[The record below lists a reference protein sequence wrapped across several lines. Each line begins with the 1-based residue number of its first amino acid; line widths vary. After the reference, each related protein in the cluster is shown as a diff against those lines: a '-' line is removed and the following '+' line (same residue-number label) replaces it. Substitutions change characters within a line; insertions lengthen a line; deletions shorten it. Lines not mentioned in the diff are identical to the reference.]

1 MCVLA
6 MAGST
11 QGAWAADTETK
22 TVLRQDFEACDGT
35 IPFGNYNFNGK
46 SPYTAE
52 WSLKTS
58 GSNTVLQ
65 AYSNVNGGRT
75 GYVDFGVNS
84 SSVTDNWTLSF
95 DCAITP
101 CTAGQQQMVVT
112 AANNAVTANNMIT
125 SAAYL
130 ILTNESASSTSYSVT
145 IGDVT
150 LDDKITLASGTMY
163 NYTLALTE
171 ANTSTASLNVIIKN
185 GDSEILNT
193 KQTVDPLTMGF
204 LRGFFDYNGKNAG
217 TEKFDNIVLTKEV
230 AAGVCEKPNLKL
242 TGANLKARKFKL
254 SCLTDDAT
262 IYYSETN
269 LTAGADGWIKYEKET
284 EIETTAT
291 TIYAY
296 AATSSA
302 NSDVIPF
309 ETGAGTV
316 LTLNAPVVEITNFV
330 KNGSSYNPVYEF
342 SSDQSSILGK
352 PNVTYTYT
360 INEVTEESTT
370 SYQATTTGDLVV
382 TASAKGYED
391 ASTTVNIQNC
401 NFAKAFNYD
410 FSTFTE
416 HSGTAVGN
424 RTNVNGKG
432 CQAYQIDADAVDG
445 ITINMN
451 LLWAITNNNAV
462 GLYART
468 GKGSITY
475 KGDFPAGSYAIFSN
489 YGSPVVSSSATTE
502 FLMYGLALD
511 MAVYT
516 PTASISLPYTYTTFS
531 STAAL
536 DFTDN
541 ADVEAYMAQ
550 MNGDGTAV
558 TLKQVQKVPAGAGVV
573 LKKISGA
580 ETTTVNVLESAADLA
595 GNQLVGVT
603 EDNTVS
609 ADQLIEAG
617 NAYVLVEEQFC
628 KVVTG
633 AMGYIPAGKAYLSVP
648 VRNAAKAL
656 RLDFNGT
663 PTEVVS
669 VAAKA
674 EKAQDAIYNVQGIR
688 VQKPTV
694 PGLYIVNGK
703 TYRF

>member
-11 QGAWAADTETK
+11 RAWAAPLNEYTTIDLEDATTYSAK
-22 TVLRQDFEACDGT
+22 VYDFYNWAGSTDLATGSTQCGTAYEAGNAKYQKIYNCTAPEELVGVFAFQAITNDLKGKGTWLGGKGRGITNINATRSAAILNLKAGQVVVFYGATNTDFTGGGTNDGT
-35 IPFGNYNFNGK
+35 W
-46 SPYTAE
+46 E
-52 WSLKTS
+52 TS
-58 GSNTVLQ
+58 IDG
-65 AYSNVNGGRT
+65 
-75 GYVDFGVNS
+75 
-84 SSVTDNWTLSF
+84 
-95 DCAITP
+95 
-101 CTAGQQQMVVT
+101 
-112 AANNAVTANNMIT
+112 
-125 SAAYL
+125 
-130 ILTNESASSTSYSVT
+130 
-145 IGDVT
+145 
-150 LDDKITLASGTMY
+150 
-163 NYTLALTE
+163 
-171 ANTSTASLNVIIKN
+171 
-185 GDSEILNT
+185 
-193 KQTVDPLTMGF
+193 
-204 LRGFFDYNGKNAG
+204 
-217 TEKFDNIVLTKEV
+217 DNIYITMKTDGNLGFCFAKGSYTKSITIYS
-230 AAGVCEKPNLKL
+230 AKIAGVCESPTLSI
-242 TGANLKARKFKL
+242 TGASGTARIFSL
-254 SCLTDDAT
+254 ACETADAE
-262 IYYSETN
+262 IYYSETEK
-269 LTAGADGWIKYEKET
+269 TVSDDGWTKYT
-284 EIETTAT
+284 SAVTTDAA
-291 TIYAY
+291 TIYSY
-296 AATSSA
+296 AKNNDATSE
-302 NSDVIPF
+302 VVPF
-309 ETGAGTV
+309 STGAGTV
-316 LTLNAPVVEITNFV
+316 ITLNAPVVSITKFLE
-330 KNGSSYNPVYEF
+330 NGNVYNPVYTF
-342 SSDQSSILGK
+342 SSDQSTIIGK
-352 PNVTYTYT
+352 PVVTYSYT
-360 INEVTEESTT
+360 INGTLGESSST

-416 HSGTAVGN
+416 HSGTAVGTL
-424 RTNVNGKG
+424 TNVNGKG

-541 ADVEAYMAQ
+541 NDVEAYMAQ
-550 MNGDGTAV
+550 VNGDGTAV
-558 TLKQVQKVPAGAGVV
+558 TLKQVYQVPAGTGVV
-573 LKKISGA
+573 LKKISDA
-580 ETTTVNVLESAADLA
+580 ETTTVKVLESAADLA

-603 EDNTVS
+603 EDNKVS
-609 ADQLIEAG
+609 AQELITAG

-628 KVVTG
+628 KVVEG
-633 AMGYIPAGKAYLSVP
+633 ATGYIPAGKAYLSVP
-648 VRNAAKAL
+648 VRNAAKAM

-663 PTEVVS
+663 PTEAVS
-669 VAAKA
+669 VAEKA

>member
-11 QGAWAADTETK
+11 RAWAAPLNEYTTIDLEDATTYSAKVYDFYNWEGSTALAVGTTQCGTAWETGNK
-22 TVLRQDFEACDGT
+22 KYWNVYNCTAPEELAGVFAFQGITNVYSGRGTWLAGKGSGITNANATRSAAILNLKAGQVVVFYGATNTDFTGGGTNDGT
-35 IPFGNYNFNGK
+35 W
-46 SPYTAE
+46 E
-52 WSLKTS
+52 TS
-58 GSNTVLQ
+58 IDG
-65 AYSNVNGGRT
+65 
-75 GYVDFGVNS
+75 
-84 SSVTDNWTLSF
+84 
-95 DCAITP
+95 
-101 CTAGQQQMVVT
+101 
-112 AANNAVTANNMIT
+112 
-125 SAAYL
+125 
-130 ILTNESASSTSYSVT
+130 
-145 IGDVT
+145 
-150 LDDKITLASGTMY
+150 DKIYITMKTDG
-163 NYTLALTE
+163 NLGFCFAKGSYTKSITIYSAK
-171 ANTSTASLNVIIKN
+171 I
-185 GDSEILNT
+185 
-193 KQTVDPLTMGF
+193 
-204 LRGFFDYNGKNAG
+204 
-217 TEKFDNIVLTKEV
+217 
-230 AAGVCEKPNLKL
+230 AGVCESPTINI
-242 TGANLKARKFKL
+242 TGASGTSRIFSLA
-254 SCLTDDAT
+254 CETADAE
-262 IYYSETN
+262 IYYSETEK
-269 LTAGADGWIKYEKET
+269 TVSDDGWTKYT
-284 EIETTAT
+284 SAVTTDAA
-291 TIYAY
+291 TIYSY
-296 AATSSA
+296 AKNNDATSEVVPLS
-302 NSDVIPF
+302 
-309 ETGAGTV
+309 TGAGTV
-316 LTLNAPVVEITNFV
+316 ITLNAPVVTITKFLE
-330 KNGSSYNPVYEF
+330 NGNVYNPVYTF
-342 SSDQSSILGK
+342 SSDQSTIIGK
-352 PNVTYTYT
+352 PVVTYSYT
-360 INEVTEESTT
+360 INGTLGESSST

-416 HSGTAVGN
+416 HSGTAVGKG
-424 RTNVNGKG
+424 TTVNGKG

-536 DFTDN
+536 DFTN
-541 ADVEAYMAQ
+541 NNDVEAYMAQ
-550 MNGDGTAV
+550 VNGDGTAV
-558 TLKQVQKVPAGAGVV
+558 TLMKVTQVPAGEGVV
-573 LKKISGA
+573 LKKISNA
-580 ETTTVNVLESAADLA
+580 ETTTVKVLADAAALA

-603 EDNTVS
+603 EDNKVS
-609 ADQLIEAG
+609 ATELIAAG

-633 AMGYIPAGKAYLSVP
+633 ATGYIPAGKAYLSVP
-648 VRNAAKAL
+648 VRNAAKAM

-663 PTEVVS
+663 PTEAVS
-669 VAAKA
+669 VAEKA
-674 EKAQDAIYNVQGIR
+674 EKTQDAIYNVQGIR

-694 PGLYIVNGK
+694 PGLYIINGK